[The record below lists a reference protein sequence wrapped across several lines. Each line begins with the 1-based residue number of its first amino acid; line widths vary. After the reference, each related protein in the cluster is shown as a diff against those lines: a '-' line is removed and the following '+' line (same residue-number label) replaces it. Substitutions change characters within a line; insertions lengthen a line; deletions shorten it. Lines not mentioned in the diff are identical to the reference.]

1 MRDNKSSL
9 ADTKAKNMSY
19 KVAISE
25 DQRKIIAAAL
35 ALAAQ
40 RAESE
45 DDWEDLVAREETLA
59 MIEMLEE
66 LPQIEAQHPGVL
78 HGFAL

>member
-1 MRDNKSSL
+1 
-9 ADTKAKNMSY
+9 MSY

-35 ALAAQ
+35 GYAVLID
-40 RAESE
+40 EKWKHSE
-45 DDWEDLVAREETLA
+45 EARV

-66 LPQIEAQHPGVL
+66 LPQIEAAHPGIL